1 MKLQHFA
8 VIFVIIVLPIS
19 FLLSMFM
26 QSKIDEINLKAEYDS
41 RISDA
46 TYDGIKAFE
55 LNTNNENEKLTI
67 NQKEKEVKYAIETF
81 YKTLANKFSY
91 NGLLIHK
98 IYRTLS

>member
-46 TYDGIKAFE
+46 TYDGI
-55 LNTNNENEKLTI
+55 
-67 NQKEKEVKYAIETF
+67 
-81 YKTLANKFSY
+81 
-91 NGLLIHK
+91 
-98 IYRTLS
+98 